1 MKEIIIYEFQLN
13 EIINALRM
21 TSNIH
26 NCSAKETCHDRV
38 VTKAM
43 KMAQNALDGK
53 KDEHVPH
60 G

>member
-1 MKEIIIYEFQLN
+1 MKEVIIYEFQLK

-26 NCSAKETCHDRV
+26 NCSTKETCYDRV

-53 KDEHVPH
+53 KDEHVSH